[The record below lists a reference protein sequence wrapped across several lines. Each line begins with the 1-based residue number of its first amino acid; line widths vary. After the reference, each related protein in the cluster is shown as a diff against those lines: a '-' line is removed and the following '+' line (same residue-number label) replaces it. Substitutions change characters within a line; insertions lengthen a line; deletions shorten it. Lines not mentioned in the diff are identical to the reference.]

1 MLFSALK
8 RPGGRGSR
16 ETFGRSTRE
25 TLTRSATSRAS
36 ARFAFLLAAVLLLAG
51 CATAPRRASF
61 ALTGDPIVDGNR
73 EQQAAPKQ
81 DRVLWD
87 YRIAA
92 AALRLGQFDE
102 AKAKLDD
109 AILTMGGIIA
119 NSADAKKARSLFSAE
134 STKTFIGEPYER
146 AMAYYYRG
154 ILYWRD
160 GEPDNARACFRSA
173 QFVDSDAENDT
184 YRGDYVLCDYLDGYV
199 TARLGGDGSDARK
212 RAEQNRH
219 RPMPPYDLSANVLC
233 FVEYG
238 RGPRKYGA
246 GEYGEQLRF
255 QITDSPAHYARLTV
269 DGRTY
274 ELPPY
279 DDLNFQATT
288 RGGRV
293 MDYILGHKAVFK
305 QGADT
310 VGDVGLLGAA
320 VASGGI
326 YRGDGSRNHDAE
338 NATIALATV
347 GLISK
352 LAAAAT
358 TPHADIRTW
367 DNLPQRLSFAAL
379 RLAPGEHR
387 GVLEFLDEH
396 RRVLGDRTREVGISV
411 GAEGDTVV
419 FLSELKS

>member
-1 MLFSALK
+1 MQLRFPSFLS
-8 RPGGRGSR
+8 GS
-16 ETFGRSTRE
+16 
-25 TLTRSATSRAS
+25 
-36 ARFAFLLAAVLLLAG
+36 LLAAAILLAG
-51 CATAPRRASF
+51 CATTPQAPRF
-61 ALTGDPIVDGNR
+61 ALTGDPVIDGNN
-73 EQQAAPKQ
+73 EQAAGPKQ

-92 AALRLGQFDE
+92 SAMRLGRFDE

-119 NSADAKKARSLFSAE
+119 DSADAKRARSLFAAE
-134 STKTFIGEPYER
+134 SAKTFIGEPYER

-173 QFVDSDAENDT
+173 EFIDSDADNAE
-184 YRGDYVLCDYLDGYV
+184 YKGDYVLCDYLDGYV
-199 TARLGGDGSDARK
+199 TARLGGDGSDARQ
-212 RAEQNRH
+212 RAERNRH
-219 RPMPPYDLSANVLC
+219 RPMPPYDLKANVLC

-238 RGPRKYGA
+238 RGPRKYGG

-255 QITDSPAHYARLTV
+255 QVTDSPAHYARLTV
-269 DGRTY
+269 EGRTY

-310 VGDVGLLGAA
+310 VGNVGLLGAA
-320 VASGGI
+320 AASSGI
-326 YRGDGSRNHDAE
+326 YRRDGSKNHDAE
-338 NATIALATV
+338 NATVALAAI

-387 GVLEFLDEH
+387 GVLEFLDERH
-396 RRVLGDRTREVGISV
+396 HVLGDRSREIVLQV
-411 GAEGDTVV
+411 NAEGDTVV

>member
-1 MLFSALK
+1 MTSLLRFTSVFGLTAALF
-8 RPGGRGSR
+8 
-16 ETFGRSTRE
+16 
-25 TLTRSATSRAS
+25 
-36 ARFAFLLAAVLLLAG
+36 LAG
-51 CATAPRRASF
+51 CATAPPRATF
-61 ALTGDPIVDGNR
+61 ALTGDPVVDGNN
-73 EQQAAPKQ
+73 EQAAAPKK

-92 AALRLGQFDE
+92 SAMRLGRFDE

-119 NSADAKKARSLFSAE
+119 NSADAKRARSLFSAE

-173 QFVDSDAENDT
+173 EFVDSDAESDA
-184 YRGDYVLCDYLDGYV
+184 YKGDYVLCDYLDGYV
-199 TARLGGDGSDARK
+199 TALLGGDGSDARA
-212 RAEQNRH
+212 RAERNRQ
-219 RPMPPYDLSANVLC
+219 RPMPPYDLKANVFC

-238 RGPRKYGA
+238 RGPRKYGG

-255 QITDSPAHYARLTV
+255 QVADSPAHYARLTV
-269 DGRTY
+269 EGHTH

-310 VGDVGLLGAA
+310 VGNIGLVGAA
-320 VASGGI
+320 AASGGI
-326 YRGDGSRNHDAE
+326 YRRDGSKNHGAE
-338 NATIALATV
+338 NATVALAAI
-347 GLISK
+347 GLIGK

-387 GVLEFLDEH
+387 GALEFLDER
-396 RRVLGDRTREVGISV
+396 RRVLRDRTREIVLQVNAG
-411 GAEGDTVV
+411 GDTVV